1 MPRVIP
7 VYRAFEPVRSL
18 MPARALLGLAVLTL
32 AGSAHAADP
41 PPVLRILSE
50 HIRASVPQRDLE
62 QVRAEYAAAQRGA
75 GIAPPSIALAS
86 LSGSPELWRTEFH
99 PSFAAME
106 DAINTMA
113 QSGTL
118 QQIDARA
125 GELIDDRHTFIA
137 IYREGLSLQ
146 TQQALAVL
154 PRARFM
160 LIRKVEVQTGR
171 ERDFAQSFRT
181 LLAASDR
188 AGLDQ
193 PVLAYQIFSGG
204 SRSTYLFLQPLRS
217 LATVDTMMPD
227 IGKTYESLGA
237 EGASKLHTT
246 LTDTVLSDERLLFR
260 VAPALSVPP
269 KEFVDIDHDF
279 WAPGTG
285 Q

>member
-1 MPRVIP
+1 M
-7 VYRAFEPVRSL
+7 S
-18 MPARALLGLAVLTL
+18 ARALLGFAALAL

-41 PPVLRILSE
+41 PAVLRIQAE
-50 HIRASVPQRDLE
+50 HIRASAPQREFE
-62 QVRAEYAAAQRGA
+62 QVRAEYAAALRGA
-75 GIAPPSIALAS
+75 GIAPPSIAFAS

-125 GELIDDRHTFIA
+125 AQFIDDRHTFIA
-137 IYREGLSLQ
+137 VYREGLSLQ
-146 TQQALAVL
+146 TQQALAML
-154 PRARFM
+154 PRARYM

-204 SRSTYLFLQPLRS
+204 TRSTYLFLQPLRS
-217 LATVDTMMPD
+217 LATIDTMIPD
-227 IGKTYESLGA
+227 VGKTYEALGA
-237 EGASKLHTT
+237 DSASKLHSV

-269 KEFVDIDHDF
+269 QEFVNIDHDF
-279 WAPGTG
+279 WAPG
-285 Q
+285 QANN